1 MGRPTR
7 ITFSPA
13 RAPRL
18 VGGGQTPA
26 PPPASGSERRF
37 VADLLGAMGD
47 CRLLW
52 LPRLTDA
59 ATSADR
65 SRHAAAITWSESLAE
80 FDAAPAALGAGAAVA
95 FNGADERGAA
105 PASAAY
111 SFSSGGADEPFS
123 VAALV
128 RPDATRAGCV
138 AAKHKSGA
146 NGAEWELSFDASG
159 YPRFAVYDGTRANAI
174 GRERRAAWTPGAWG
188 LLIGTYDGSGSAPG
202 VRLYLDGARV
212 DDANASAGAYAAMRA
227 TAAPLRI
234 ASREASGAQ
243 AAFFEGALAML
254 AVWGGHCSA
263 DEAWRL
269 TALAGAHFG
278 LDL

>member
-7 ITFSPA
+7 IVFSPA
-13 RAPRL
+13 RAPRPI
-18 VGGGQTPA
+18 GGGPTPA
-26 PPPASGSERRF
+26 PPASGSERQF
-37 VADLLGAMGD
+37 VADLLATLGD

-65 SRHAAAITWSESLAE
+65 SRHAAAITWSESLAA
-80 FDAAPAALGAGAAVA
+80 FDAAPEALGAGAAVA
-95 FNGADERGAA
+95 FNGADERGTA
-105 PASAAY
+105 PVSANY

-128 RPDATRAGCV
+128 RPDAARAGCV

-174 GRERRAAWTPGAWG
+174 GREHRTPWTPGAWG

-212 DDANASAGAYAAMRA
+212 DDANASAGAYGAMRA
-227 TAAPLRI
+227 TAAPLRV
-234 ASREASGAQ
+234 ASRDASGAQ
-243 AAFFEGALAML
+243 AGFFEGALAML
-254 AVWGGHCSA
+254 AVWGSHCSA
-263 DEAWRL
+263 DEAWLL